1 MEFEKDKIL
10 YTPTET
16 TNVYYLSKNP
26 IPTAC
31 YRTDDGALH
40 MLVPNRETYI
50 NGEPWYE
57 DKSVSGRKKCK
68 EVDK

>member
-31 YRTDDGALH
+31 DGADDGALH
-40 MLVPNRETYI
+40 VLVRS
-50 NGEPWYE
+50 GE
-57 DKSVSGRKKCK
+57 G
-68 EVDK
+68 